1 MKLEQTEYINTQSM
15 YVSINIAIQT
25 KNTKFN
31 DRIITNI
38 TTLIQLI
45 VVQLINKAFTIKY
58 FYIL

>member
-15 YVSINIAIQT
+15 SVSINIAIQT

-38 TTLIQLI
+38 KTLIQLI
-45 VVQLINKAFTIKY
+45 VVQLIRKLIKS
-58 FYIL
+58 LL

>member
-15 YVSINIAIQT
+15 YVSINIVIQT

-45 VVQLINKAFTIKY
+45 VVQLIRKLIKP
-58 FYIL
+58 LL